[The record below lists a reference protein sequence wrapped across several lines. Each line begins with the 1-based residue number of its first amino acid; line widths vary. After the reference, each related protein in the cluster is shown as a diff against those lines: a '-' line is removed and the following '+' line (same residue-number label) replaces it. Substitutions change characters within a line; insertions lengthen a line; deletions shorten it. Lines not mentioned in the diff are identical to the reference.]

1 MTGEMEPK
9 LWAFVIE
16 EYDIC
21 NVNKDYVLDI
31 TEIDDFLNRL
41 LDYAYENGGLRF
53 PKFEKNSPYL

>member
-1 MTGEMEPK
+1 V
-9 LWAFVIE
+9 FVTE